1 LVNPVQYADEKSYVE
16 DQLASFRA
24 AIQVIK
30 TQKKKYVFDTPDD
43 FRGDKDKVL
52 EAMSM
57 SISFLEERLE
67 EFKKDHVEVIMV
79 PRKFLYEER
88 EYFGSHVRIEL
99 TSLGLEVHECEGQI
113 LSGLE
118 PLTII
123 KPTPEEWDN
132 FRKDVVSLNLKPSD
146 PTELITD
153 GFEVTCCVLFSKRL
167 LNFSIINP
175 DFDNFDEFRQI
186 VNRLTICKEFPDGVL
201 LEEDADEDD

>member
-1 LVNPVQYADEKSYVE
+1 MQYTDEKSYVE
-16 DQLASFRA
+16 DQLASFLA
-24 AIQVIK
+24 AIKIMK
-30 TQKKKYVFDTPDD
+30 AQKKKYGFDTHDD
-43 FRGDKDKVL
+43 FRGDKAKVL

-132 FRKDVVSLNLKPSD
+132 FRKDVVSLNLEPSD

-153 GFEVTCCVLFSKRL
+153 GFEVTCRIVFSKRIV
-167 LNFSIINP
+167 NFSIINP
-175 DFDNFDEFRQI
+175 DFDNFDKFRQL
-186 VNRLTICKEFPDGVL
+186 VNKLTICEEFPYGVL
-201 LEEDADEDD
+201 LEEKDEEE